1 MSERFEI
8 DLEGELIEFDGKWLS
23 RADLS
28 GRITQMIAAG
38 DFKLS
43 RVAGALESLDQA
55 LANAKTITFRVSA
68 ATFAKL
74 EAAGQKL
81 GRTPSAYARDMVEQ
95 LLGGT
100 PLPASAPSVVA
111 PAPASTPT
119 PVAIPA
125 PVANPNPIVVTPAT
139 TLEEADA
146 VVLTPKKRVAETL
159 PVSADE
165 ASGAEAVLDL
175 GGVKKAKRKDA

>member
-68 ATFAKL
+68 ATFTKL

-100 PLPASAPSVVA
+100 SVSATAPSVVA
-111 PAPASTPT
+111 PAATSTPT
-119 PVAIPA
+119 PVA
-125 PVANPNPIVVTPAT
+125 NPNPVVVTPAAI
-139 TLEEADA
+139 LEEADA

-165 ASGAEAVLDL
+165 ASGADAVLDL
-175 GGVKKAKRKDA
+175 GAVKKAKRKDA